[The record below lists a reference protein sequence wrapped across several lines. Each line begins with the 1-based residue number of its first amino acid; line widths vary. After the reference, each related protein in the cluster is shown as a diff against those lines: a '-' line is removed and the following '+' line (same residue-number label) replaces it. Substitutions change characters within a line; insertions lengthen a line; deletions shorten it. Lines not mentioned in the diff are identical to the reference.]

1 MWRQDSLLLQEL
13 ERQIHVRTGRQVR
26 NLAVKLGG
34 EHVTLDGQAATYYV
48 KQLAQH
54 AVLDLL
60 PDIRIENAIAVEK
73 A

>member
-13 ERQIHVRTGRQVR
+13 ERQIHVRTGRQIR

-34 EHVTLDGQAATYYV
+34 EYVTLDGQAATYYV

-73 A
+73 G